1 MAVAGIGRRLKLR
14 WFGAGRV
21 FDLLG
26 GCRRCARAENA
37 GSRQCRKSPQ
47 YAAAIPADPLDRLLP
62 SARCPHLPIRVG
74 FETKMALLGFLGN
87 SLSAGAG
94 KCDRWWRPA
103 QRQARRRSPDSN
115 MFGHAGGRAS
125 PGKAATAA
133 RSRQGSPERAR
144 HSYTSLPRLTDAQL
158 EASGTGMSALYC
170 QRRIGHQRLSKRAKR
185 GFRGYPIATVALYG
199 PDDRAA
205 TKLMVASFRRSMPRP
220 QILSAGSSKGPIS
233 AMTAALRKEVLAFI
247 DAAGAKS
254 TVMTDRIIG
263 CAHDEGIDYQGRTCP
278 SCSSTGQ

>member
-1 MAVAGIGRRLKLR
+1 VIIFDRGLARTQGRARVNLVLRPVDVVMAVAGIGRRLKLR

-205 TKLMVASFRRSMPRP
+205 TKLTGGIVSGGTCRGHRP
-220 QILSAGSSKGPIS
+220 
-233 AMTAALRKEVLAFI
+233 
-247 DAAGAKS
+247 
-254 TVMTDRIIG
+254 
-263 CAHDEGIDYQGRTCP
+263 
-278 SCSSTGQ
+278 